1 MTGRSCGGS
10 QDRPALTSHERA
22 AAHSITSSAR
32 ASSVAGTS
40 RPSAFAVLRLCECL
54 ALILV
59 AALTVPYGNEPAVPT
74 ALPWVYTRCRRAVS
88 EFLTHASRDVCG
100 FRASSY
106 RRHSHRQHSEC
117 KNQAKGGIC
126 FEPSIEFALIF
137 RRRALILPR
146 GAFRHDTPP
155 L

>member
-22 AAHSITSSAR
+22 AVHSITSSAR

-59 AALTVPYGNEPAVPT
+59 AALTVPYGNEPPVPT
-74 ALPWVYTRCRRAVS
+74 ALPSLYTPCPPSGLWVPPAAPRAVS
-88 EFLTHASRDVCG
+88 GSLPPASRDV
-100 FRASSY
+100 
-106 RRHSHRQHSEC
+106 
-117 KNQAKGGIC
+117 
-126 FEPSIEFALIF
+126 
-137 RRRALILPR
+137 
-146 GAFRHDTPP
+146 
-155 L
+155 